1 MGINTR
7 GIHFRNIRA
16 VFNRAI
22 DDEICPQELYP
33 FRKFKI
39 KAAEKEKE
47 FLPVESFRKLL
58 ELKFT
63 KNEKTLEMARDIFL
77 LSFYFC
83 GINPIDLFNLTEI
96 KNNRIIFV
104 RQKTSGKVTTPI
116 KISIQPE
123 AMALIEKYKGESKVF
138 CFDSHYIDYKNFYHT
153 IQLRIRKL
161 GKMIEQPNLS
171 LYWARYS

>member
-1 MGINTR
+1 
-7 GIHFRNIRA
+7 
-16 VFNRAI
+16 
-22 DDEICPQELYP
+22 
-33 FRKFKI
+33 
-39 KAAEKEKE
+39 
-47 FLPVESFRKLL
+47 
-58 ELKFT
+58 
-63 KNEKTLEMARDIFL
+63 MARDIFL

-83 GINPIDLFNLTEI
+83 GINPIDIFNLTEI

-104 RQKTSGKVTTPI
+104 RQKTSGKVITPI

-123 AMALIEKYKGESKVF
+123 AMALIEKYKGESKIF

-171 LYWARYS
+171 LYWARYSWASYADKIGIEEKVISKSLGHADVSIAGKHYISYDWERTDKANRKVIDYLFNKM